1 MIPQDTIEKIIGL
14 AHVEEVIG
22 DFVALRKAGTN
33 FKGCCP
39 FHDEKTPSFVVS
51 PAKGIYKCFGCG
63 KAGNAVTFIKEHE
76 KCSYFDA
83 IRYLG
88 RKYHVDIVETE
99 LTEEEK
105 QRRDIRE
112 SLQIVNQYAADFFEK
127 SMWETEEGKSVG
139 LAYFVERG
147 FTEETIRKFRLGYS
161 PQKKDAFTE
170 TAEKSGYKL
179 EYLQKVGLSTVGENY
194 KLDRFHGRVMFPIM
208 SVSGTV
214 IGFGGRVMTPAN
226 EHVQSG
232 AKYINSP
239 ESEVYNKSRTLYGIS
254 YAKNEI
260 VRKEECILVEGY
272 TDVISMHQAGITNVV
287 ASSGTSLTNDQIDLI
302 KRFTENIVIIYD
314 GDNAGIKAATRGI
327 DMILEKDL
335 NVRILLLPNGE
346 DPDTFAKNRTSE
358 EIAEYI
364 TANKTDFLTFRTR
377 LAAKETENDPI
388 QRAQFIN
395 SIAGTIAKIP
405 NQIKRAVF
413 IQECGK
419 ILNIDNN
426 SFTAQVNKILGHPT
440 SLSYKQT
447 QTQKTIDTPVTKKQ
461 VDKILANEQDII
473 RLLILYGQRK
483 IYIDNSDSLYE
494 ITKHFW
500 EQQNR
505 NPNNTP
511 KKYNEPNPDFNG
523 LVKDYIFNELSNEI
537 SEGETFHLLNESEK
551 KIFDEY
557 YSHYEEK
564 QENIN
569 DYLRDFVDAE
579 RIAEILSDERQVDVF
594 YWNKNKNQNQEE
606 KLEEERKREDEQLS
620 ILLKET
626 ILEYIKRRYELKK
639 EILGKSSDSN
649 NYRMIDFLNQCI
661 NVLSNQLHHYYR

>member
-14 AHVEEVIG
+14 AHIEDVIG
-22 DFVALRKAGTN
+22 DFVALRRAGTN
-33 FKGCCP
+33 YKGCCP

-88 RKYHVDIVETE
+88 RKYHVEIVETE
-99 LTEEEK
+99 LSDEEK

-112 SLQIVNQYAADFFEK
+112 SLQIINQFAADFFEK
-127 SMWETEEGKSVG
+127 SMWETDEGKSIG
-139 LAYFVERG
+139 LSYFVERG

-161 PQKKDAFTE
+161 PTKKDAFTT
-170 TAEKSGYKL
+170 TAEKAGYKL
-179 EYLQKVGLSTVGENY
+179 EYMQKIGLSSVGDNY
-194 KLDRFHGRVMFPIM
+194 KIDRFHGRVMFPIM
-208 SVSGTV
+208 SVSGIV

-226 EHVQSG
+226 EHVQGG
-232 AKYINSP
+232 AKYVNSP
-239 ESEVYNKSRTLYGIS
+239 ESEVYNKSKTLYGIS
-254 YAKNEI
+254 FAKNEI

-302 KRFTENIVIIYD
+302 KRFTENVVIIYD

-335 NVRILLLPNGE
+335 NVRVLLLPDGD
-346 DPDTFAKNRTSE
+346 DPDSFAQKHSSE
-358 EIAEYI
+358 EISEYI
-364 TANKTDFLTFRTR
+364 NQNKVDFLTFRTR

-388 QRAQFIN
+388 NRAQFIN

-405 NQIKRAVF
+405 NQIKRSVF
-413 IQECGK
+413 IQECSK
-419 ILNIDNN
+419 ILNIDSN
-426 SFTAQVNKILGHPT
+426 SLSNQVNKNLGHPQIP
-440 SLSYKQT
+440 YKT
-447 QTQKTIDTPVTKKQ
+447 QQVQKANIATPQKR

-473 RLLILYGQRK
+473 KLLVLYGTQSVC
-483 IYIDNSDSLYE
+483 IEDSDSLFE

-500 EQQNR
+500 QQQNKDEKGKAKPYKEQ
-505 NPNNTP
+505 NPTF
-511 KKYNEPNPDFNG
+511 KG
-523 LVKDYIFNELSNEI
+523 LVKDYIFNELNN
-537 SEGETFHLLNESEK
+537 LLNEEETFNLLNEDEK

-557 YSHYEEK
+557 FNHFEEK
-564 QENIN
+564 KEAIN
-569 DYLRDFVDAE
+569 DYLRDFVNAE
-579 RIAEILSDERQVDVF
+579 RIAEILSDEKHVDVL
-594 YWNKNKNQNQEE
+594 YWDKTKNKKPEE
-606 KLEEERKREDEQLS
+606 KIEEERKKEEDQLAGYV
-620 ILLKET
+620 KET

-639 EILGKSSDSN
+639 ETLAKTGDLSN
-649 NYRMIDFLNQCI
+649 LKMIDFLNQCI
-661 NVLSNQLHHYYR
+661 NVLSKQIHHIYR